1 MHREWHAEILIVGAS
16 FGGVSAALAAARAG
30 RRVVL
35 TEETGWIGGQA
46 TAQGV
51 PLDEHPWIE
60 RYGSSESYRQFRRNV
75 REYYRR
81 NYPLTEQSRADR
93 AFNPGAGW
101 VSALCFEPKAGRAV
115 LEELL
120 APYLSAGRILLVLH
134 HRPVAVQADGDLIR
148 AVTLQSTRGGDLL
161 TVAADY
167 VLDATELGELLELG
181 KIEHVIGAEA
191 HDETAE
197 PTALEQADPLRQ
209 QGFTHLIAV
218 DYRPG
223 EDHTIERPPDYDRFR
238 DGFASLVGMSDD
250 PALKQRRLFGAGMAD
265 PTRSAGSLG
274 TAEDRETRAGGV
286 GRGAAAPS
294 QPYQFCIWNFRRVLC
309 AANFL
314 PGTIDSD
321 VTMLMSGN
329 EYRGGVLCGVPAP
342 DAAAN
347 REAARRMSL
356 ALVHFLQTEVEPGY
370 GGGRGFPGIR
380 PRPDVFDTA
389 DGLAVQPYIRESRR
403 IRAEYTVTER
413 SFHREQPGR
422 EEAPERFADAVAVG
436 GYRIDVHE
444 PHPAGQSYTL
454 SLHGKH
460 WPQQL
465 PLGALLPVRIDNLLP
480 ACKNIGA
487 THVTNG
493 CFRLHP
499 NEWSTGEAAG
509 HLAAFCLDHGVRPR
523 AVRADPRLVAALQ
536 RRLERDGM
544 ELEWPQWQPAMS
556 YHSYRVDQPAW
567 YWGESARAPRLR

>member
-60 RYGSSESYRQFRRNV
+60 RYGSSESYRQFRRSV

-101 VSALCFEPKAGRAV
+101 VSALCFEPKVGRAV
-115 LEELL
+115 LEEML

-148 AVTLQSTRGGDLL
+148 AVTLACTRGDDLL
-161 TVAADY
+161 TVAAAY
-167 VLDATELGELLELG
+167 VLDATDLGELLELG

-223 EDHTIERPPDYDRFR
+223 EDHTIELPPDYDRFR

-250 PALKQRRLFGAGMAD
+250 PALKQRRLFAAGMAD

-274 TAEDRETRAGGV
+274 TAEDRETRAGGL
-286 GRGAAAPS
+286 GRRAAAPS

-314 PGTIDSD
+314 PGTVDSD

-329 EYRGGVLCGVPAP
+329 EYRGGVLCGVPAAE
-342 DAAAN
+342 AAAS

-422 EEAPERFADAVAVG
+422 QAAPERFADAVAVG

-536 RRLERDGM
+536 RCLERDGM

>member
-60 RYGSSESYRQFRRNV
+60 RYGSSESYRQFRRSV

-101 VSALCFEPKAGRAV
+101 VSALCFEPKVGRAV
-115 LEELL
+115 LEEML
-120 APYLSAGRILLVLH
+120 APYLSAGRILLMLH
-134 HRPVAVQADGDLIR
+134 HRPVAVQADDDLIR
-148 AVTLQSTRGGDLL
+148 AVTLACTRGGDLL
-161 TVAADY
+161 TVAAAY
-167 VLDATELGELLELG
+167 VLDATDLGELLELG

-286 GRGAAAPS
+286 GRRAAAPS

-314 PGTIDSD
+314 PGTVDSD

-329 EYRGGVLCGVPAP
+329 EYRGGVLCGVPAAE
-342 DAAAN
+342 AAAN

-567 YWGESARAPRLR
+567 YWGESAWAPRLR

>member
-1 MHREWHAEILIVGAS
+1 MHRAWDAEILIVGGS

-35 TEETGWIGGQA
+35 TEETAWIGGQA

-60 RYGSSESYRQFRRNV
+60 RYGSSESYRQFRRAV
-75 REYYRR
+75 RAYYGR
-81 NYPLTEQSRADR
+81 NYPLTAESRADR

-101 VSALCFEPKAGRAV
+101 VSALCFEPKVGRAV

-120 APYLSAGRILLVLH
+120 APWLSAGRIMLVLH
-134 HRPVAVQADGDLIR
+134 QRPVAVECDGDLVR
-148 AVTLQSTRGGDLL
+148 AVTLECTRSGGLL

-181 KIEHVIGAEA
+181 GVEHVIGAEA
-191 HDETAE
+191 HDETGE
-197 PTALEQADPLRQ
+197 PTALERADPLRQ
-209 QGFTHLIAV
+209 QGFTHLVAV

-223 EDHTIERPPDYDRFR
+223 EDHTIERPPEYDRFR
-238 DGFASLVGMSDD
+238 AGFASLVGVSDD
-250 PALKQRRLFGAGMAD
+250 PELKQRRLFAASMDD
-265 PTRSAGSLG
+265 P
-274 TAEDRETRAGGV
+274 AE
-286 GRGAAAPS
+286 
-294 QPYQFCIWNFRRVLC
+294 PYEFCIWNFRRVLC

-314 PGTIDSD
+314 PGTVDSD

-329 EYRGGVLCGVPAP
+329 EYRGGVLCGVPEQ
-342 DAAAN
+342 DAAVH
-347 REAARRMSL
+347 REAARLMSL
-356 ALVHFLQTEVEPGY
+356 SLVHFVQTEIEPGY
-370 GGGRGFPGIR
+370 RGGRGFPGIR
-380 PRPDVFDTA
+380 PRPDVFDTP
-389 DGLAVQPYIRESRR
+389 DGLAVQPYVRESRR

-422 EEAPERFADAVAVG
+422 EAAPERFPDAVAVG

-465 PLGALLPVRIDNLLP
+465 PLGALLPVRVDNLLP

-509 HLAAFCLDHGVRPR
+509 HLAAFCLDRCVRPR
-523 AVRADPRLVAALQ
+523 AVRADPGLLSGLQ
-536 RRLERDGM
+536 QRLERDGV
-544 ELEWPQWQPAMS
+544 ELEWPHWQPAMS
-556 YHSYRVDQPAW
+556 YHSYRVDQPHW
-567 YWGESARAPRLR
+567 HWGESAQRP

>member
-1 MHREWHAEILIVGAS
+1 MHREWNSEILIVGAS

-81 NYPLTEQSRADR
+81 NYPLTEQSRGDR

-101 VSALCFEPKAGRAV
+101 VSALCFEPKVGRAV
-115 LEELL
+115 LEEML

-148 AVTLQSTRGGDLL
+148 AVTLQSTGTGELL

-167 VLDATELGELLELG
+167 VLDATDLGELLELG

-191 HDETAE
+191 HDETGE

-209 QGFTHLIAV
+209 QGFTHLVAV

-223 EDHTIERPPDYDRFR
+223 EDHTIERPPDYARFR

-250 PALKQRRLFGAGMAD
+250 PALKQRRLFAA
-265 PTRSAGSLG
+265 A
-274 TAEDRETRAGGV
+274 AHHETRGGGV
-286 GRGAAAPS
+286 VRRAAEPS

-314 PGTIDSD
+314 PGTVDSD

-329 EYRGGVLCGVPAP
+329 EYRGGVLCGVPAAE
-342 DAAAN
+342 AAAN

-370 GGGRGFPGIR
+370 RGGRGFPGIR

-403 IRAEYTVTER
+403 ICAEYTVTER

-422 EEAPERFADAVAVG
+422 QAAPERFPDAVAVG

-465 PLGALLPVRIDNLLP
+465 PLGALLPIRVDNLLP

-523 AVRADPRLVAALQ
+523 AVRADPRLVAGLQ
-536 RRLERDGM
+536 RRLERDGV
-544 ELEWPQWQPAMS
+544 ELEWPHWQPSMS
-556 YHSYRVDQPAW
+556 YHSYRVDQPDW
-567 YWGESARAPRLR
+567 YWGESAQAPRLR

>member
-60 RYGSSESYRQFRRNV
+60 RYGSSESYRQFRRSV

-101 VSALCFEPKAGRAV
+101 VSALCFEPKVGRAV
-115 LEELL
+115 LEEML
-120 APYLSAGRILLVLH
+120 APYLSAGRILLMLH

-148 AVTLQSTRGGDLL
+148 AVTLACTRGGDLL

-167 VLDATELGELLELG
+167 VLDATDLGELLELG

-191 HDETAE
+191 HDETGE

-209 QGFTHLIAV
+209 QGFTHLVAV

-250 PALKQRRLFGAGMAD
+250 AALKQRRLFGAGMAD

-274 TAEDRETRAGGV
+274 TAEDRETRAGGL
-286 GRGAAAPS
+286 GRRAAAPS

-314 PGTIDSD
+314 PGTVDSD

-329 EYRGGVLCGVPAP
+329 EYRGGVLCGVPAAE
-342 DAAAN
+342 AAAS

-356 ALVHFLQTEVEPGY
+356 ALVHFLQAEVEPGY

-422 EEAPERFADAVAVG
+422 QAAPERFADAVAVG

-465 PLGALLPVRIDNLLP
+465 PLGALLPIRVDNLLP

-523 AVRADPRLVAALQ
+523 AVRADPRTRGQPCSGAWSGTAWNWSGRTGS
-536 RRLERDGM
+536 RR
-544 ELEWPQWQPAMS
+544 
-556 YHSYRVDQPAW
+556 
-567 YWGESARAPRLR
+567 

>member
-1 MHREWHAEILIVGAS
+1 MPHREWYAEILIVGAS

-81 NYPLTEQSRADR
+81 NYPLTVQSRADR

-101 VSALCFEPKAGRAV
+101 VSALCFEPKVGRAG

-120 APYLSAGRILLVLH
+120 APYHAAGSVLLLLY
-134 HRPVAVQADGDLIR
+134 HRPVAVEADGDLIR
-148 AVTLQSTRGGDLL
+148 AVTLQSTRSGDLL
-161 TVAADY
+161 TVAGDY
-167 VLDATELGELLELG
+167 VLDATDLGELLELG
-181 KIEHVIGAEA
+181 SVEHVIGAEA
-191 HDETAE
+191 RAETGEPSAAE
-197 PTALEQADPLRQ
+197 HADPLRQ
-209 QGFTHLIAV
+209 QGFTHLVAV

-223 EDHTIERPPDYDRFR
+223 EDHIIEPPAEYARYR
-238 DGFASLVGMSDD
+238 DCFASLVGISDA
-250 PALKQRRLFGAGMAD
+250 PGLKHRRLFAATMSD
-265 PTRSAGSLG
+265 PAQS
-274 TAEDRETRAGGV
+274 
-286 GRGAAAPS
+286 
-294 QPYQFCIWNFRRVLC
+294 YQFCIWNFRRVLC

-314 PGTIDSD
+314 PGTIDGD

-329 EYRGGVLCGVPAP
+329 EYRGGVLCGVPP
-342 DAAAN
+342 REAAAN

-356 ALVHFLQTEVEPGY
+356 SLVHFLQTEIEPGY
-370 GGGRGFPGIR
+370 RGGRGFPGIR

-413 SFHREQPGR
+413 SFHRDAPGR
-422 EEAPERFADAVAVG
+422 DKEPERFADAVAVG

-465 PLGALLPVRIDNLLP
+465 PLGALLPIRVDNLLP
-480 ACKNIGA
+480 AGKNIGA

-523 AVRADPRLVAALQ
+523 AVRADAALVSALQ
-536 RRLERDGM
+536 RRLELDGV
-544 ELEWPQWQPAMS
+544 ELEWPHWQPAMS
-556 YHSYRVDQPAW
+556 YHSYRVDQPDW
-567 YWGESARAPRLR
+567 YWGESARRR

>member
-1 MHREWHAEILIVGAS
+1 MHREWAAEILIVGAS

-35 TEETGWIGGQA
+35 AEESGWIGGQA

-60 RYGSSESYRQFRRNV
+60 RYGSSESYRQFRRSV
-75 REYYRR
+75 CDYYRR
-81 NYPLTEQSRADR
+81 NYPLTARSRAER
-93 AFNPGAGW
+93 ALNPGAGW
-101 VSALCFEPKAGRAV
+101 VSALCFEPKVGRAV
-115 LEELL
+115 LEEML
-120 APYLSAGRILLVLH
+120 APYLAAGGILLALH
-134 HRPVAVQADGDLIR
+134 HRPVAVEADGDLIR
-148 AVTLQSTRGGDLL
+148 AVTLQSTGTGDLL

-167 VLDATELGELLELG
+167 VLDATDLGELLELG
-181 KIEHVIGAEA
+181 SVEHVIGAEA
-191 HDETAE
+191 RAETGE
-197 PTALEQADPLRQ
+197 PNALEHADPLRQ
-209 QGFTHLIAV
+209 QGFTHLVAV

-223 EDHTIERPPDYDRFR
+223 EDHIVEPPPDYARYR
-238 DGFASLVGMSDD
+238 DGFASLVGVSDD
-250 PALKQRRLFGAGMAD
+250 PALKQRRLF
-265 PTRSAGSLG
+265 
-274 TAEDRETRAGGV
+274 
-286 GRGAAAPS
+286 AAAMDDPS
-294 QPYQFCIWNFRRVLC
+294 QSYQFCIWNFRRVLC

-314 PGTIDSD
+314 PGTIDAD

-329 EYRGGVLCGVPAP
+329 EYRGGVLCGVPP
-342 DAAAN
+342 REAAAN
-347 REAARRMSL
+347 REAARQLSL
-356 ALVHFLQTEVEPGY
+356 SLVHFLQTEIEPGY
-370 GGGRGFPGIR
+370 RGRRGFPGIR
-380 PRPDVFDTA
+380 PRPDVFDSA

-413 SFHREQPGR
+413 SFHREQPER

-465 PLGALLPVRIDNLLP
+465 PLGALLPVRVDNLLP

-509 HLAAFCLDHGVRPR
+509 HLAAFCLDRSVRPR
-523 AVRADPRLVAALQ
+523 AVRAEPGLLTALQ
-536 RRLERDGM
+536 RRLERDGV
-544 ELEWPQWQPAMS
+544 ELEWPRWQPAMS
-556 YHSYRVDQPAW
+556 YHSYRVDQPDW
-567 YWGESARAPRLR
+567 HWGESARQD

>member
-60 RYGSSESYRQFRRNV
+60 RYGSSESYRQFRRSV

-101 VSALCFEPKAGRAV
+101 VSALCFEPKVGRAV
-115 LEELL
+115 LDEML
-120 APYLSAGRILLVLH
+120 APYLSAGRILLMLH
-134 HRPVAVQADGDLIR
+134 HRPVVVQADGDLIR
-148 AVTLQSTRGGDLL
+148 AVTLACTSGGDLL

-167 VLDATELGELLELG
+167 VLDATDLGELLELG

-191 HDETAE
+191 HDETGE

-209 QGFTHLIAV
+209 QGFTHLVAV

-223 EDHTIERPPDYDRFR
+223 EDHTIERPLDYDRFR
-238 DGFASLVGMSDD
+238 AGFASLVGMSDD
-250 PALKQRRLFGAGMAD
+250 AALKQRRLFGAGMAD

-274 TAEDRETRAGGV
+274 TAEDRETRAGGL
-286 GRGAAAPS
+286 GRRAAAPS
-294 QPYQFCIWNFRRVLC
+294 RPYQFCIWNFRRVLC
-309 AANFL
+309 VANFL
-314 PGTIDSD
+314 PGTVDSD

-329 EYRGGVLCGVPAP
+329 EYRGGVLCGVPAAE
-342 DAAAN
+342 AAAN
-347 REAARRMSL
+347 REAARRTSL
-356 ALVHFLQTEVEPGY
+356 ALVHFLQAEVEPGY

-422 EEAPERFADAVAVG
+422 QAAPERFPDAVAVG

-465 PLGALLPVRIDNLLP
+465 PLGALLPVRVDNLLP

-509 HLAAFCLDHGVRPR
+509 HLAAFCLDRGVVPR
-523 AVRADPRLVAALQ
+523 AVRADPGLLSVLQ
-536 RRLERDGM
+536 RRLERDGV
-544 ELEWPQWQPAMS
+544 ELEWPHWHPAMS
-556 YHSYRVDQPAW
+556 YHSYRVDQSGW
-567 YWGESARAPRLR
+567 HWGESARAPRLR

>member
-60 RYGSSESYRQFRRNV
+60 RYGSSESYRQFRRSV

-101 VSALCFEPKAGRAV
+101 VSALCFEPKVGRAV
-115 LEELL
+115 LEEML
-120 APYLSAGRILLVLH
+120 APYLSAGRILLMLH

-148 AVTLQSTRGGDLL
+148 AVTLACTRGGDLL

-167 VLDATELGELLELG
+167 VLDATDLGELLELG

-191 HDETAE
+191 HDETGE

-209 QGFTHLIAV
+209 QGFTHLVAV

-250 PALKQRRLFGAGMAD
+250 AALKQRRLFGAGMAD

-274 TAEDRETRAGGV
+274 TAEDRETRAGGL
-286 GRGAAAPS
+286 GRRAAAPS

-314 PGTIDSD
+314 PGTVDSD

-329 EYRGGVLCGVPAP
+329 EYRGGVLCGVPAAE
-342 DAAAN
+342 AAAS

-356 ALVHFLQTEVEPGY
+356 ALVHFLQAEVEPGY

-422 EEAPERFADAVAVG
+422 QAAPERFADAVAVG

-465 PLGALLPVRIDNLLP
+465 PLGALLPIRVDNLLP

-523 AVRADPRLVAALQ
+523 AVRADAELVASLQ
-536 RRLERDGM
+536 RRLERDGV
-544 ELEWPQWQPAMS
+544 ELEWPHWQPAMS
-556 YHSYRVDQPAW
+556 YHSYRVDQLDW
-567 YWGESARAPRLR
+567 YWGESAQAPRLR

>member
-1 MHREWHAEILIVGAS
+1 MHREWAAEILIVGAS
-16 FGGVSAALAAARAG
+16 LGGVSAALAAARAG

-35 TEETGWIGGQA
+35 TEESGWIGGQA

-60 RYGSSESYRQFRRNV
+60 RYGSSESYRQFRRSV
-75 REYYRR
+75 RDYYRR
-81 NYPLTEQSRADR
+81 NYPLTAQSRADQ

-101 VSALCFEPKAGRAV
+101 VSALCFEPRVGRAV
-115 LEELL
+115 LEEMV
-120 APYLSAGRILLVLH
+120 APYLAAGRILLALH
-134 HRPVAVQADGDLIR
+134 HRPAAVESDGDLIR
-148 AVTLQSTRGGDLL
+148 AVTLQSTGSGDLL

-167 VLDATELGELLELG
+167 VLDATDLGELLELG
-181 KIEHVIGAEA
+181 NVEHVIGAEA
-191 HDETAE
+191 REETGE
-197 PTALEQADPLRQ
+197 PNALERADPLRQ
-209 QGFTHLIAV
+209 QGFTHLVAV

-223 EDHTIERPPDYDRFR
+223 EDHTVERPPDYARYR
-238 DGFASLVGMSDD
+238 AGFASLVGAFDD
-250 PALKQRRLFGAGMAD
+250 PALKQRRLF
-265 PTRSAGSLG
+265 
-274 TAEDRETRAGGV
+274 
-286 GRGAAAPS
+286 AAAMDDPS

-314 PGTIDSD
+314 PGTIDAD

-329 EYRGGVLCGVPAP
+329 EYRAGVLCGVPP
-342 DAAAN
+342 REAAAN
-347 REAARRMSL
+347 REAARQLSIS
-356 ALVHFLQTEVEPGY
+356 LVHFLQTEIEPGY
-370 GGGRGFPGIR
+370 RGRRGFPGIR

-413 SFHREQPGR
+413 SFHREHPGR
-422 EEAPERFADAVAVG
+422 AEAPERFADAVAVG

-465 PLGALLPVRIDNLLP
+465 PLGALLPVRVDNLLP

-499 NEWSTGEAAG
+499 NEWTTGEAAG
-509 HLAAFCLDHGVRPR
+509 HLAAFCLDRRVRPR
-523 AVRADPRLVAALQ
+523 AVRAVRGLLTALQ
-536 RRLERDGM
+536 RRLERDGV

-556 YHSYRVDQPAW
+556 YHSYRVDRPDW
-567 YWGESARAPRLR
+567 HWGESARPL

>member
-1 MHREWHAEILIVGAS
+1 MHREWNSEILIVGAS

-101 VSALCFEPKAGRAV
+101 VSALCFEPKVGRAV
-115 LEELL
+115 LDEML

-148 AVTLQSTRGGDLL
+148 AVTLQSTGTGELL

-167 VLDATELGELLELG
+167 VLDATDLGELLELG

-191 HDETAE
+191 HDETGE

-209 QGFTHLIAV
+209 QGFTHLVAV

-223 EDHTIERPPDYDRFR
+223 EDHTIERPPDYARFR

-250 PALKQRRLFGAGMAD
+250 PALKQRRLFAAGMAD
-265 PTRSAGSLG
+265 PTQSARSLG
-274 TAEDRETRAGGV
+274 HADDHEARGGGV
-286 GRGAAAPS
+286 VRRAAAPS

-314 PGTIDSD
+314 PGAVDSD

-403 IRAEYTVTER
+403 ICAEYTVTER

-422 EEAPERFADAVAVG
+422 QAAPERFRRRRGGGRLPHRRARTAPGGAELHAEPARQALAAATAAWGAVAGPGRQPAAGVQEH
-436 GYRIDVHE
+436 RR
-444 PHPAGQSYTL
+444 HPRHQ
-454 SLHGKH
+454 
-460 WPQQL
+460 
-465 PLGALLPVRIDNLLP
+465 RLLP
-480 ACKNIGA
+480 AA
-487 THVTNG
+487 
-493 CFRLHP
+493 
-499 NEWSTGEAAG
+499 
-509 HLAAFCLDHGVRPR
+509 
-523 AVRADPRLVAALQ
+523 
-536 RRLERDGM
+536 
-544 ELEWPQWQPAMS
+544 PQ
-556 YHSYRVDQPAW
+556 
-567 YWGESARAPRLR
+567 

>member
-1 MHREWHAEILIVGAS
+1 MHREWAAEILVVGAS

-35 TEETGWIGGQA
+35 TEESGWIGGQA

-75 REYYRR
+75 RGYYRR

-101 VSALCFEPKAGRAV
+101 VSALCFEPRVGRAV
-115 LEELL
+115 LEEML
-120 APYLSAGRILLVLH
+120 APYLSAGRILLALH
-134 HRPVAVQADGDLIR
+134 RRPVAVESDGDLIR
-148 AVTLQSTRGGDLL
+148 AVTLRSTESGDLL

-167 VLDATELGELLELG
+167 VLDATDLGEILELG
-181 KIEHVIGAEA
+181 NVEHVIGAEA
-191 HDETAE
+191 RADTGE
-197 PTALEQADPLRQ
+197 PNALEGADPLRQ
-209 QGFTHLIAV
+209 QGFTHLVAV

-223 EDHTIERPPDYDRFR
+223 EDHVIERPPNYALYRN
-238 DGFASLVGMSDD
+238 GFASMVGISDD
-250 PALKQRRLFGAGMAD
+250 PALKQSRLFAADMDD
-265 PTRSAGSLG
+265 PTR
-274 TAEDRETRAGGV
+274 
-286 GRGAAAPS
+286 
-294 QPYQFCIWNFRRVLC
+294 PYRFCIWNFRRVLC

-314 PGTIDSD
+314 PGTVDSD

-329 EYRGGVLCGVPAP
+329 EYRDGVLCGVPQP
-342 DAAAN
+342 EAAAH
-347 REAARRMSL
+347 REAARQLSL
-356 ALVHFLQTEVEPGY
+356 SLVHFLQTEIEPGY
-370 GGGRGFPGIR
+370 RGRRGFPGIR

-403 IRAEYTVTER
+403 IRAVHTVTER
-413 SFHREQPGR
+413 SFHRDEPGR
-422 EEAPERFADAVAVG
+422 AEEPERFADAVAVG
-436 GYRIDVHE
+436 AYRIDVHE

-465 PLGALLPVRIDNLLP
+465 PLGALVPIRVDNLLP

-493 CFRLHP
+493 CFRL
-499 NEWSTGEAAG
+499 
-509 HLAAFCLDHGVRPR
+509 LAS
-523 AVRADPRLVAALQ
+523 Q
-536 RRLERDGM
+536 
-544 ELEWPQWQPAMS
+544 
-556 YHSYRVDQPAW
+556 
-567 YWGESARAPRLR
+567 

>member
-1 MHREWHAEILIVGAS
+1 MHREWNSEILIVGAS

-101 VSALCFEPKAGRAV
+101 VSALCFEPKVGRAV
-115 LEELL
+115 LEEML
-120 APYLSAGRILLVLH
+120 APYLSAGRILLMLH

-148 AVTLQSTRGGDLL
+148 AVTLQSTGTGELL

-167 VLDATELGELLELG
+167 VLDATDLGELLELG

-191 HDETAE
+191 HDETGE

-209 QGFTHLIAV
+209 QGFTHLVAV

-223 EDHTIERPPDYDRFR
+223 EDHTIERPPDYARFR
-238 DGFASLVGMSDD
+238 GGFASLVGMSDD
-250 PALKQRRLFGAGMAD
+250 PALKQRRLFAAGMAD
-265 PTRSAGSLG
+265 PTQSARSLG
-274 TAEDRETRAGGV
+274 DADDHETRGGGV
-286 GRGAAAPS
+286 VRRAAAPS

-314 PGTIDSD
+314 PGAVDSD

-465 PLGALLPVRIDNLLP
+465 PLGALLPIRVDNLLP

-523 AVRADPRLVAALQ
+523 AVRADPRLVAGLQ
-536 RRLERDGM
+536 RRLERDGV
-544 ELEWPQWQPAMS
+544 ELEWPHWQPSMS
-556 YHSYRVDQPAW
+556 YHSYRVDQPDW
-567 YWGESARAPRLR
+567 YWGESAQAPRLR

>member
-1 MHREWHAEILIVGAS
+1 MHREWDAEILIVGGS

-60 RYGSSESYRQFRRNV
+60 RYGSSESYRQFRRSV
-75 REYYRR
+75 RAYYRR
-81 NYPLTEQSRADR
+81 NYPLTAESQADR

-101 VSALCFEPKAGRAV
+101 VSALCFEPEVGRAV
-115 LEELL
+115 LEALL
-120 APYLSAGRILLVLH
+120 APWVSSGRILLVLH
-134 HRPVAVQADGDLIR
+134 HRPVGVECDGDLVR
-148 AVTLQSTRGGDLL
+148 AVTLESSRGGGLL

-181 KIEHVIGAEA
+181 GVEHVIGAEA
-191 HDETAE
+191 RDETGE
-197 PTALEQADPLRQ
+197 PTALEHADPLRQ
-209 QGFTHLIAV
+209 QGFTHLVAV

-238 DGFASLVGMSDD
+238 AGFASLVGVSDD
-250 PALKQRRLFGAGMAD
+250 PELKQRRLF
-265 PTRSAGSLG
+265 
-274 TAEDRETRAGGV
+274 
-286 GRGAAAPS
+286 AAPRDDPS

-314 PGTIDSD
+314 PGTVDSD

-329 EYRGGVLCGVPAP
+329 EYRGGVLCGVPAQ
-342 DAAAN
+342 DAAAH

-356 ALVHFLQTEVEPGY
+356 ALVHFLQTEIEPGY
-370 GGGRGFPGIR
+370 RGGRGFPGIR
-380 PRPDVFDTA
+380 PRPDVFDTP

-422 EEAPERFADAVAVG
+422 EAAPERFPDAVAVG

-465 PLGALLPVRIDNLLP
+465 PLGALLPVRVDNLLP
-480 ACKNIGA
+480 ACKNTGA

-509 HLAAFCLDHGVRPR
+509 HLAAFCLDHAVPPR
-523 AVRADPRLVAALQ
+523 AVRAAPELVAGLQ
-536 RRLERDGM
+536 RRLERDGV
-544 ELEWPQWQPAMS
+544 ELEWPHWHRP
-556 YHSYRVDQPAW
+556 
-567 YWGESARAPRLR
+567 

>member
-1 MHREWHAEILIVGAS
+1 M
-16 FGGVSAALAAARAG
+16 
-30 RRVVL
+30 
-35 TEETGWIGGQA
+35 
-46 TAQGV
+46 

-60 RYGSSESYRQFRRNV
+60 RYGSSESYRQFRRSV
-75 REYYRR
+75 RAYYRR
-81 NYPLTEQSRADR
+81 NYPLTAESRADR

-101 VSALCFEPKAGRAV
+101 VSALCFEPKVGRAV

-120 APYLSAGRILLVLH
+120 APWVSAGRILLVLH
-134 HRPVAVQADGDLIR
+134 HRPVAVESDGDLVR
-148 AVTLQSTRGGDLL
+148 AVTLESTRGDGLL
-161 TVAADY
+161 TVAANY

-181 KIEHVIGAEA
+181 GVERVIGAESRA
-191 HDETAE
+191 ETGE
-197 PTALEQADPLRQ
+197 PTALERADPLRQ
-209 QGFTHLIAV
+209 QGFTHLVAV
-218 DYRPG
+218 DHRPG
-223 EDHTIERPPDYDRFR
+223 EDHTIECPLDYDRFR
-238 DGFASLVGMSDD
+238 AGFASLVGVSDA
-250 PALKQRRLFGAGMAD
+250 PELKQRRLFAAKMDD
-265 PTRSAGSLG
+265 P
-274 TAEDRETRAGGV
+274 AE
-286 GRGAAAPS
+286 
-294 QPYQFCIWNFRRVLC
+294 PYRFCIWNFRRVLC

-314 PGTIDSD
+314 PGTVDSD

-329 EYRGGVLCGVPAP
+329 EYRGGVLCGVPAQ
-342 DAAAN
+342 DAAVH

-356 ALVHFLQTEVEPGY
+356 ALVHFLQTEIEPGFD
-370 GGGRGFPGIR
+370 GRPGFPGIR

-422 EEAPERFADAVAVG
+422 EAAPERFADAVAVG

-465 PLGALLPVRIDNLLP
+465 PLGALLPVRVDNLLP

-509 HLAAFCLDHGVRPR
+509 HLAAFCLDRGVRPR
-523 AVRADPRLVAALQ
+523 AVRADAGLVAGLQ
-536 RRLERDGM
+536 RRLERDGV
-544 ELEWPQWQPAMS
+544 ELGWPAWHPAMS
-556 YHSYRVDQPAW
+556 YHSYRIDQPHW
-567 YWGESARAPRLR
+567 HWGESARGQSRAIGDD

>member
-1 MHREWHAEILIVGAS
+1 MHREWEAEILIVGAS
-16 FGGVSAALAAARAG
+16 LGGVSAALAAARAG

-60 RYGSSESYRQFRRNV
+60 RFGSSESYRQFRRSV
-75 REYYRR
+75 RAYYRR
-81 NYPLTEQSRADR
+81 NYPLTAAARAER

-101 VSALCFEPKAGRAV
+101 VSALCFEPKVGRAV
-115 LEELL
+115 LEEML
-120 APYLSAGRILLVLH
+120 APYVSAGRILTVLH
-134 HRPVAVQADGDLIR
+134 HRPVAVECDGDLVR
-148 AVTLQSTRGGDLL
+148 SVTLESIRGGGLL
-161 TVAADY
+161 TVAGDY

-181 KIEHVIGAEA
+181 GVEHVIGAESRA
-191 HDETAE
+191 GTGE
-197 PTALEQADPLRQ
+197 PTALESADPLRQ
-209 QGFTHLIAV
+209 QGFTHLVAV

-223 EDHTIERPPDYDRFR
+223 EDHTIGRPAEYDRFR
-238 DGFASLVGMSDD
+238 AGFASLVGVSDD
-250 PALKQRRLFGAGMAD
+250 AELKQRRLFAPAMDD
-265 PTRSAGSLG
+265 PSR
-274 TAEDRETRAGGV
+274 
-286 GRGAAAPS
+286 
-294 QPYQFCIWNFRRVLC
+294 PYEFCIWNFRRVLC

-314 PGTIDSD
+314 PGTVDAD

-329 EYRGGVLCGVPAP
+329 EYRGGVLCGVPAA
-342 DAAAN
+342 DAAAH
-347 REAARRMSL
+347 REAACRMSL
-356 ALVHFLQTEVEPGY
+356 SLVHFLQTEVEPGY
-370 GGGRGFPGIR
+370 RGGRGFPGIR
-380 PRPDVFDTA
+380 PRPDVFDTP

-403 IRAEYTVTER
+403 IRAEHTVTER

-422 EEAPERFADAVAVG
+422 EAAPERFADAVAVG

-444 PHPAGQSYTL
+444 PHPSGQSYTL

-465 PLGALLPVRIDNLLP
+465 PLGALLPVRVDNLLP

-509 HLAAFCLDHGVRPR
+509 HLAAFCLDRGVRPR
-523 AVRADPRLVAALQ
+523 AVRADAGLVAGLQ
-536 RRLERDGM
+536 RRLERDGV
-544 ELEWPQWQPAMS
+544 ELEWPHRQPAMS

-567 YWGESARAPRLR
+567 HWGESARRP

>member
-1 MHREWHAEILIVGAS
+1 M
-16 FGGVSAALAAARAG
+16 
-30 RRVVL
+30 
-35 TEETGWIGGQA
+35 
-46 TAQGV
+46 
-51 PLDEHPWIE
+51 
-60 RYGSSESYRQFRRNV
+60 

-81 NYPLTEQSRADR
+81 NYPLTAQSRAER

-101 VSALCFEPKAGRAV
+101 VSALCFEPKVGRAV
-115 LEELL
+115 LDELL

-134 HRPVAVQADGDLIR
+134 HRPVAVEADGDLIR

-167 VLDATELGELLELG
+167 ALDATDLGELLELG
-181 KIEHVIGAEA
+181 SVEHVIGAEA
-191 HDETAE
+191 REETGE
-197 PTALEQADPLRQ
+197 PNALEHADPLRQ
-209 QGFTHLIAV
+209 QGFTHLVAV
-218 DYRPG
+218 DYRPD
-223 EDHTIERPPDYDRFR
+223 EDHTIERPPDYARYR
-238 DGFASLVGMSDD
+238 DGFASLVGVSDD
-250 PALKQRRLFGAGMAD
+250 PALKQRRLF
-265 PTRSAGSLG
+265 
-274 TAEDRETRAGGV
+274 
-286 GRGAAAPS
+286 AATMDDPS

-314 PGTIDSD
+314 PGTIDAD
-321 VTMLMSGN
+321 VTMLMNGN
-329 EYRGGVLCGVPAP
+329 EYRGGVLCGVTAAE
-342 DAAAN
+342 AAAN
-347 REAARRMSL
+347 REAARRLTLS
-356 ALVHFLQTEVEPGY
+356 LVHFLQTEIEPGY

-380 PRPDVFDTA
+380 PRPDRFDTA

-413 SFHREQPGR
+413 SFHRDAPGR
-422 EEAPERFADAVAVG
+422 DKEPERFPDAVAVG

-465 PLGALLPVRIDNLLP
+465 PLGALLPIRVDNLLP

-523 AVRADPRLVAALQ
+523 AVRADAGLVSALQ
-536 RRLERDGM
+536 QRLERDGV
-544 ELEWPQWQPAMS
+544 ELEWPHWQPAMS
-556 YHSYRVDQPAW
+556 YHSHRVDQADW
-567 YWGESARAPRLR
+567 HWGESARRP

>member
-60 RYGSSESYRQFRRNV
+60 RYGSSESYRQFRRSV

-101 VSALCFEPKAGRAV
+101 VSALCFEPKVGRAV
-115 LEELL
+115 LEEML

-148 AVTLQSTRGGDLL
+148 AVTLACTRGGDLL
-161 TVAADY
+161 TVAAAY
-167 VLDATELGELLELG
+167 VLDATDLGELLELG

>member
-1 MHREWHAEILIVGAS
+1 MHRDCEAEILIVGAS

-35 TEETGWIGGQA
+35 TEESGWIGGQA

-60 RYGSSESYRQFRRNV
+60 RYGSSESYRQFRRSV

-81 NYPLTEQSRADR
+81 NYPLTAESRAER

-120 APYLSAGRILLVLH
+120 APWVSAGRILLVLH
-134 HRPVAVQADGDLIR
+134 HRPVAVVCDGDLVQ
-148 AVTLQSTRGGDLL
+148 AVTLESARGDGLL

-167 VLDATELGELLELG
+167 VLDATELGDLLELG
-181 KIEHVIGAEA
+181 GVEHVIGAESRA
-191 HDETAE
+191 ATGE
-197 PTALEQADPLRQ
+197 PTALERADPLRQ
-209 QGFTHLIAV
+209 QGFTHLVAV

-223 EDHTIERPPDYDRFR
+223 EDHTIERPPEYDRFR
-238 DGFASLVGMSDD
+238 PGFASLVGVSDD
-250 PALKQRRLFGAGMAD
+250 PELKQRRLFATPRD
-265 PTRSAGSLG
+265 
-274 TAEDRETRAGGV
+274 D
-286 GRGAAAPS
+286 PS

-314 PGTIDSD
+314 PGTVDSD

-342 DAAAN
+342 EAAAH

-356 ALVHFLQTEVEPGY
+356 SLVHFLQTEIEPGF
-370 GGGRGFPGIR
+370 GGRPGFPGIR

-422 EEAPERFADAVAVG
+422 EAVPERFADAVAVG

-465 PLGALLPVRIDNLLP
+465 PLGALLPVRVNNLLP

-509 HLAAFCLDHGVRPR
+509 HLAAFCLDRGVPLR
-523 AVRADPRLVAALQ
+523 AVRAAPGLVSALQ
-536 RRLERDGM
+536 NRLERDGV
-544 ELEWPQWQPAMS
+544 ELEWPHWQPAMS
-556 YHSYRVDQPAW
+556 YHSYRVDQSHW
-567 YWGESARAPRLR
+567 HWGESARL

>member
-60 RYGSSESYRQFRRNV
+60 RYGSSESYRQFRRSV

-101 VSALCFEPKAGRAV
+101 VSALCFEPKVGRAV
-115 LEELL
+115 LEEML
-120 APYLSAGRILLVLH
+120 APYLSAGRILLMLH

-148 AVTLQSTRGGDLL
+148 AVTLACTRGGDLL

-167 VLDATELGELLELG
+167 VLDATDLGELLELG

-191 HDETAE
+191 HDETGE

-209 QGFTHLIAV
+209 QGFTHLVAV

-250 PALKQRRLFGAGMAD
+250 AALKQRRLFGAGMAD

-274 TAEDRETRAGGV
+274 TAEDRETRAGGL
-286 GRGAAAPS
+286 GRRAAAPS

-314 PGTIDSD
+314 PGTVDSD

-329 EYRGGVLCGVPAP
+329 EYRGGVLCGVPAAE
-342 DAAAN
+342 AAAS

-356 ALVHFLQTEVEPGY
+356 ALVHFLQAEVEPGY

-422 EEAPERFADAVAVG
+422 QAAPERFADAVAVG

-465 PLGALLPVRIDNLLP
+465 PLGALLPIRVDNLLP

-544 ELEWPQWQPAMS
+544 ELEWPHWQPAMS
-556 YHSYRVDQPAW
+556 YHSYRVDQLDW
-567 YWGESARAPRLR
+567 YWGESAQAPRLR

>member
-1 MHREWHAEILIVGAS
+1 M
-16 FGGVSAALAAARAG
+16 
-30 RRVVL
+30 
-35 TEETGWIGGQA
+35 
-46 TAQGV
+46 
-51 PLDEHPWIE
+51 
-60 RYGSSESYRQFRRNV
+60 
-75 REYYRR
+75 
-81 NYPLTEQSRADR
+81 
-93 AFNPGAGW
+93 
-101 VSALCFEPKAGRAV
+101 
-115 LEELL
+115 
-120 APYLSAGRILLVLH
+120 
-134 HRPVAVQADGDLIR
+134 
-148 AVTLQSTRGGDLL
+148 
-161 TVAADY
+161 
-167 VLDATELGELLELG
+167 
-181 KIEHVIGAEA
+181 IGAEA

-250 PALKQRRLFGAGMAD
+250 PALKQRRLFVAGMAD

-274 TAEDRETRAGGV
+274 TAEDRETRAGGL
-286 GRGAAAPS
+286 GRRAAEPS
-294 QPYQFCIWNFRRVLC
+294 HPYQFCIWNFRRVLC

-314 PGTIDSD
+314 PGTVDSD
-321 VTMLMSGN
+321 VTTLMSGN
-329 EYRGGVLCGVPAP
+329 EYRGGVLCGVPA
-342 DAAAN
+342 AEAEAH

-356 ALVHFLQTEVEPGY
+356 SLVHFLQTEIEPGY
-370 GGGRGFPGIR
+370 RGGRGFPGIR
-380 PRPDVFDTA
+380 PRPDVFDTV

-422 EEAPERFADAVAVG
+422 QAAPERFADAVAVG

-465 PLGALLPVRIDNLLP
+465 PLGALLPIRVDNLLP

-509 HLAAFCLDHGVRPR
+509 HLAAFSLDHGVRPR
-523 AVRADPRLVAALQ
+523 AVRAAPELVASLQ
-536 RRLERDGM
+536 RRLERDGV
-544 ELEWPQWQPAMS
+544 ELEWPHWQPAMS
-556 YHSYRVDQPAW
+556 YHSYRVDQPDW
-567 YWGESARAPRLR
+567 YWGESAQAPRLR

>member
-1 MHREWHAEILIVGAS
+1 MHREWAAEILVVGAS

-35 TEETGWIGGQA
+35 TEESGWIGGQA

-75 REYYRR
+75 RDYYRR

-101 VSALCFEPKAGRAV
+101 VSALCFEPRVGRAV
-115 LEELL
+115 LEEMLT
-120 APYLSAGRILLVLH
+120 PYLSAGRILLALH
-134 HRPVAVQADGDLIR
+134 HRPVAVESDGDLIR
-148 AVTLQSTRGGDLL
+148 AVTLRSTGWAESDAARRRFRGGDGDLL

-167 VLDATELGELLELG
+167 VLDATDLGELLELG
-181 KIEHVIGAEA
+181 DVEHVIGAEA
-191 HDETAE
+191 RADTGE
-197 PTALEQADPLRQ
+197 PNALEGADPLRQ
-209 QGFTHLIAV
+209 QGFTHLVAV

-223 EDHTIERPPDYDRFR
+223 EDHVVERPPDYARYR
-238 DGFASLVGMSDD
+238 DGFASLVGVSDD
-250 PALKQRRLFGAGMAD
+250 PALKQRRLFAAD
-265 PTRSAGSLG
+265 MDDPAR
-274 TAEDRETRAGGV
+274 
-286 GRGAAAPS
+286 
-294 QPYQFCIWNFRRVLC
+294 PYRFCIRNFRRVLC

-314 PGTIDSD
+314 PGTVDSD

-329 EYRGGVLCGVPAP
+329 EYRDGVLCGVPQP
-342 DAAAN
+342 EAATH
-347 REAARRMSL
+347 REAARQLSL
-356 ALVHFLQTEVEPGY
+356 SLVHFLQTEIEPGY
-370 GGGRGFPGIR
+370 RGRRGFPGIR

-389 DGLAVQPYIRESRR
+389 DGLAVQPYVRESRR
-403 IRAEYTVTER
+403 IRAVYTVTER
-413 SFHREQPGR
+413 SFHRDEPGR
-422 EEAPERFADAVAVG
+422 DQAPERFPDSVAVG

-465 PLGALLPVRIDNLLP
+465 PLGALLPIRVDNLLP

-509 HLAAFCLDHGVRPR
+509 HLAAFCLERRVRPR
-523 AVRADPRLVAALQ
+523 AVRADAGLVTALQ
-536 RRLERDGM
+536 RRLERDGV
-544 ELEWPQWQPAMS
+544 ELEWPHWQPAMS
-556 YHSYRVDQPAW
+556 YHSYRVDQPDW
-567 YWGESARAPRLR
+567 YWGESARRT

>member
-1 MHREWHAEILIVGAS
+1 MHREWNSEILIVGAS

-60 RYGSSESYRQFRRNV
+60 RYGSSESYRQFRRSV

-101 VSALCFEPKAGRAV
+101 VSALCFEPKVGRAV
-115 LEELL
+115 LEEML
-120 APYLSAGRILLVLH
+120 APYLSAGRILLMLH
-134 HRPVAVQADGDLIR
+134 HRPVAMQADGDLIR
-148 AVTLQSTRGGDLL
+148 AVTLACTHGGDLL

-167 VLDATELGELLELG
+167 VLDATDLGELLELG

-197 PTALEQADPLRQ
+197 PTALKQADPLRQ
-209 QGFTHLIAV
+209 QGFTHLVAV

-238 DGFASLVGMSDD
+238 GGFASLVGMSDD
-250 PALKQRRLFGAGMAD
+250 AALKQRRLFVAGMAD

-274 TAEDRETRAGGV
+274 TAEHRESRAGGL
-286 GRGAAAPS
+286 GRRAAAPS

-314 PGTIDSD
+314 PGTVDSD

-329 EYRGGVLCGVPAP
+329 EYRGGVLCGVPAAE
-342 DAAAN
+342 AAAN

-403 IRAEYTVTER
+403 IRAEYTVTEG

-422 EEAPERFADAVAVG
+422 QAAPERFPDAVAVG

-465 PLGALLPVRIDNLLP
+465 PLGALLPIRVDNLLP

-523 AVRADPRLVAALQ
+523 AVRAAPELVAALQ
-536 RRLERDGM
+536 RRLERDGV
-544 ELEWPQWQPAMS
+544 ELEWPHWQPAMS
-556 YHSYRVDQPAW
+556 YHSYRVDQPDW
-567 YWGESARAPRLR
+567 YWGESAQAPRLR

>member
-1 MHREWHAEILIVGAS
+1 MHRDWEAEILIVGAS

-35 TEETGWIGGQA
+35 TEATGWVGGQA

-60 RYGSSESYRQFRRNV
+60 RYGSSESYRQFRRSV
-75 REYYRR
+75 RAYYRR
-81 NYPLTEQSRADR
+81 NYPLTSESRADR

-101 VSALCFEPKAGRAV
+101 VSALCFEPKVGRAV

-120 APYLSAGRILLVLH
+120 APWMSAGRVLLLLH
-134 HRPVAVQADGDLIR
+134 HRPVAVECAGDLVR
-148 AVTLQSTRGGDLL
+148 AVTLESTRGGARL

-167 VLDATELGELLELG
+167 TLDATELGELLELG
-181 KIEHVIGAEA
+181 GVEHVTGAESR
-191 HDETAE
+191 DETGE
-197 PTALEQADPLRQ
+197 PTALERADPVRQ
-209 QGFTHLIAV
+209 QGFTHLVAV

-223 EDHTIERPPDYDRFR
+223 EDHTIERPPGYDRFCA
-238 DGFASLVGMSDD
+238 GFASLVGVSDD
-250 PALKQRRLFGAGMAD
+250 PELKQRRLFAANRDD
-265 PTRSAGSLG
+265 P
-274 TAEDRETRAGGV
+274 AE
-286 GRGAAAPS
+286 
-294 QPYQFCIWNFRRVLC
+294 PYRFCIWNFRRVLC

-314 PGTIDSD
+314 PGTVDSD

-329 EYRGGVLCGVPAP
+329 EYRGGVLCGVPAQE
-342 DAAAN
+342 ATAH
-347 REAARRMSL
+347 RESARQMSL
-356 ALVHFLQTEVEPGY
+356 SLVHFLQTEIEPGF
-370 GGGRGFPGIR
+370 GGRPGFPGIR

-422 EEAPERFADAVAVG
+422 EAAPERFHDAVAVG

-465 PLGALLPVRIDNLLP
+465 PLGALLPVRVDNLLP

-509 HLAAFCLDHGVRPR
+509 HLAAFCLDRGVRPR
-523 AVRADPRLVAALQ
+523 AVRAAPEHLAALQ
-536 RRLERDGM
+536 NRLERDGV
-544 ELEWPQWQPAMS
+544 ELEWPHLHSAMS
-556 YHSYRVDQPAW
+556 YHSYRVDQPHW
-567 YWGESARAPRLR
+567 HWGESVPRS

>member
-1 MHREWHAEILIVGAS
+1 MHREWAAEILIVGAG

-35 TEETGWIGGQA
+35 TEESGWIGGQA

-60 RYGSSESYRQFRRNV
+60 RYGSSESYRQFRRSV
-75 REYYRR
+75 RDYYRR
-81 NYPLTEQSRADR
+81 NYPLTARSRAER
-93 AFNPGAGW
+93 ALNPGAGW
-101 VSALCFEPKAGRAV
+101 VSALCFEPKVGRAV
-115 LEELL
+115 LEEML
-120 APYLSAGRILLVLH
+120 APYLAAGRILLALH
-134 HRPVAVQADGDLIR
+134 HRPVAVESDGDLIR

-167 VLDATELGELLELG
+167 VLDATDLGELLELG
-181 KIEHVIGAEA
+181 SVEHVIGAEA
-191 HDETAE
+191 RAETGE
-197 PTALEQADPLRQ
+197 PNALEHADPLRQ
-209 QGFTHLIAV
+209 QGFTHLVAV

-223 EDHTIERPPDYDRFR
+223 EDHIVEPPPDYARYRDR
-238 DGFASLVGMSDD
+238 FASLVGVSDD
-250 PALKQRRLFGAGMAD
+250 PALKQRRLF
-265 PTRSAGSLG
+265 
-274 TAEDRETRAGGV
+274 
-286 GRGAAAPS
+286 AASMDDPS
-294 QPYQFCIWNFRRVLC
+294 QSYQFCIWNFRRVLC

-314 PGTIDSD
+314 PGTIDAD

-329 EYRGGVLCGVPAP
+329 EYRDGVLCGVPQP
-342 DAAAN
+342 DAAAH
-347 REAARRMSL
+347 REAARRLSL
-356 ALVHFLQTEVEPGY
+356 SLVHFLQTEIEPGY
-370 GGGRGFPGIR
+370 RGRRGFPGIR
-380 PRPDVFDTA
+380 PRPDVFDSA

-454 SLHGKH
+454 SLHGRH

-465 PLGALLPVRIDNLLP
+465 PLGALLPVRVDNLLP

-509 HLAAFCLDHGVRPR
+509 HLAAFCLDRSVRPR
-523 AVRADPRLVAALQ
+523 AVRAEPGLLTALQ
-536 RRLERDGM
+536 RRLERDGV
-544 ELEWPQWQPAMS
+544 ELEWPKWQPAMS
-556 YHSYRVDQPAW
+556 YHSYRVDQPDW
-567 YWGESARAPRLR
+567 HWGESARQD

>member
-1 MHREWHAEILIVGAS
+1 MHREWDSEILIVGAS

-35 TEETGWIGGQA
+35 TEESGWIGGQA

-60 RYGSSESYRQFRRNV
+60 RYGSSESYRQFRRLV
-75 REYYRR
+75 RDYYRR
-81 NYPLTEQSRADR
+81 NYPLTAQSRAER

-101 VSALCFEPKAGRAV
+101 VSALCFEPKVGRAV
-115 LEELL
+115 LEEML
-120 APYLSAGRILLVLH
+120 APYLAAARILLALH
-134 HRPVAVQADGDLIR
+134 HRPVAVESDGDLIR

-167 VLDATELGELLELG
+167 VLDATDLGELLELG
-181 KIEHVIGAEA
+181 SVEHMIGAEA
-191 HDETAE
+191 RAETGE
-197 PTALEQADPLRQ
+197 PNALEHADPLRQ
-209 QGFTHLIAV
+209 QGFTHLVAV

-223 EDHTIERPPDYDRFR
+223 EDHIVEPPPDYARYRDRF
-238 DGFASLVGMSDD
+238 ASQVGVSDD
-250 PALKQRRLFGAGMAD
+250 PALKQRRLF
-265 PTRSAGSLG
+265 
-274 TAEDRETRAGGV
+274 
-286 GRGAAAPS
+286 AAAMDDPS
-294 QPYQFCIWNFRRVLC
+294 QSYQFCIWNFRRVLC

-314 PGTIDSD
+314 PGTIDAD

-329 EYRGGVLCGVPAP
+329 EYRGGVLCGVPP
-342 DAAAN
+342 REAAAN
-347 REAARRMSL
+347 REAARRLSL
-356 ALVHFLQTEVEPGY
+356 SLLHFLQTEIEPGY
-370 GGGRGFPGIR
+370 RGRRGFPGIR
-380 PRPDVFDTA
+380 PRPDVFDSA

-454 SLHGKH
+454 SLHRKH

-465 PLGALLPVRIDNLLP
+465 PLGALLPIRVDNLLP
-480 ACKNIGA
+480 ACKNIGT

-509 HLAAFCLDHGVRPR
+509 HLAAFCLDRSVRPR
-523 AVRADPRLVAALQ
+523 AVRAGAGLLTALQ
-536 RRLERDGM
+536 RRLERDGV
-544 ELEWPQWQPAMS
+544 ELEWPRWQPAMS
-556 YHSYRVDQPAW
+556 YHSYRVDQPDW
-567 YWGESARAPRLR
+567 HWGESARRL

>member
-60 RYGSSESYRQFRRNV
+60 RYGSSESYRQFRRSV

-101 VSALCFEPKAGRAV
+101 VSALCFEPKVGRAV
-115 LEELL
+115 LDEML
-120 APYLSAGRILLVLH
+120 APYLSAGRILLMLH
-134 HRPVAVQADGDLIR
+134 HRPVVVQADGDLIR
-148 AVTLQSTRGGDLL
+148 AVTLACTRGGDLL

-167 VLDATELGELLELG
+167 VLDATDLGELLELG

-191 HDETAE
+191 HDETGE

-209 QGFTHLIAV
+209 QGFTHLVAV

-223 EDHTIERPPDYDRFR
+223 EDHTIERPLDYDRFR
-238 DGFASLVGMSDD
+238 AGFASLVGMSDD
-250 PALKQRRLFGAGMAD
+250 AALRQRRLFGAGMAD
-265 PTRSAGSLG
+265 PTRSAGSVG
-274 TAEDRETRAGGV
+274 TAEDRETCAGGL
-286 GRGAAAPS
+286 GRRAAAPS
-294 QPYQFCIWNFRRVLC
+294 RPYQFCIWNFRRVLC

-314 PGTIDSD
+314 PGTVDSD

-329 EYRGGVLCGVPAP
+329 EYRGGVLCGVPAAE
-342 DAAAN
+342 AAAN

-356 ALVHFLQTEVEPGY
+356 ALVHFLQAEVEPGY

-380 PRPDVFDTA
+380 PRPDVFDTPN
-389 DGLAVQPYIRESRR
+389 GLAVQPYIRESRR

-422 EEAPERFADAVAVG
+422 QAAPERFADAVAVG

-465 PLGALLPVRIDNLLP
+465 PLGALLPVRVDNLLP

-509 HLAAFCLDHGVRPR
+509 HLAAFCLDRGVVPR
-523 AVRADPRLVAALQ
+523 AVRADPGLLSVLQ
-536 RRLERDGM
+536 RRLERDGV
-544 ELEWPQWQPAMS
+544 ELEWPHWHPAMS
-556 YHSYRVDQPAW
+556 YHSYRVDQSGW
-567 YWGESARAPRLR
+567 HWGESARAPRLR

>member
-1 MHREWHAEILIVGAS
+1 M
-16 FGGVSAALAAARAG
+16 SAAL
-30 RRVVL
+30 
-35 TEETGWIGGQA
+35 
-46 TAQGV
+46 GV
-51 PLDEHPWIE
+51 
-60 RYGSSESYRQFRRNV
+60 
-75 REYYRR
+75 
-81 NYPLTEQSRADR
+81 
-93 AFNPGAGW
+93 
-101 VSALCFEPKAGRAV
+101 C
-115 LEELL
+115 
-120 APYLSAGRILLVLH
+120 
-134 HRPVAVQADGDLIR
+134 
-148 AVTLQSTRGGDLL
+148 
-161 TVAADY
+161 
-167 VLDATELGELLELG
+167 
-181 KIEHVIGAEA
+181 GAEA
-191 HDETAE
+191 RDETGE

-209 QGFTHLIAV
+209 QGFTHLVAV

-223 EDHTIERPPDYDRFR
+223 EDHTIERPPDYARFR

-250 PALKQRRLFGAGMAD
+250 PALKQRRLFAA
-265 PTRSAGSLG
+265 A
-274 TAEDRETRAGGV
+274 AHHETRAGGV

-314 PGTIDSD
+314 PGAVDSD

-347 REAARRMSL
+347 RLAARRMSL

-370 GGGRGFPGIR
+370 RGGRGFPGIR

-465 PLGALLPVRIDNLLP
+465 PLGALLPVRVDNLLP

-509 HLAAFCLDHGVRPR
+509 HVAAFCLDHGVRPR
-523 AVRADPRLVAALQ
+523 AVRADPRLLAGLQ
-536 RRLERDGM
+536 RRLERDGV
-544 ELEWPQWQPAMS
+544 ELEWPHWQPSMS
-556 YHSYRVDQPAW
+556 YHSYRVDQPDW
-567 YWGESARAPRLR
+567 YWGESARRP

>member
-1 MHREWHAEILIVGAS
+1 MHREWDAEILIVGAS
-16 FGGVSAALAAARAG
+16 LGGVSAALAAARAG
-30 RRVVL
+30 RRVLL

-60 RYGSSESYRQFRRNV
+60 RYGSSESYRQFRRSV

-81 NYPLTEQSRADR
+81 NHPLTTQSRADR

-101 VSALCFEPKAGRAV
+101 VSALCFEPKVGRAV
-115 LEELL
+115 LEEIL
-120 APYLSAGRILLVLH
+120 APYLSAGRILLALH
-134 HRPVAVQADGDLIR
+134 HRPVAVESDGDLIR
-148 AVTLQSTRGGDLL
+148 AVTLQSTRSGDLL
-161 TVAADY
+161 AVAADY
-167 VLDATELGELLELG
+167 VLDATDLGELLELG
-181 KIEHVIGAEA
+181 NVEHVIGAEA
-191 HDETAE
+191 REETGE
-197 PTALEQADPLRQ
+197 PNALEHADPLRQ
-209 QGFTHLIAV
+209 QGFTHLVAV

-223 EDHTIERPPDYDRFR
+223 EDHIIERPPEYARYRDR
-238 DGFASLVGMSDD
+238 FASLVGISDAPGLKNRRLFAATMDD
-250 PALKQRRLFGAGMAD
+250 PA
-265 PTRSAGSLG
+265 
-274 TAEDRETRAGGV
+274 
-286 GRGAAAPS
+286 

-314 PGTIDSD
+314 PGSIDAD

-329 EYRGGVLCGVPAP
+329 EYRDGVLCGVPP
-342 DAAAN
+342 RKAATN
-347 REAARRMSL
+347 REEARRLSL
-356 ALVHFLQTEVEPGY
+356 SLVHFLQTEIEPGY
-370 GGGRGFPGIR
+370 RGGCGFPGIR
-380 PRPDVFDTA
+380 PRSDVFDTA

-403 IRAEYTVTER
+403 IRAEHTVTER
-413 SFHREQPGR
+413 SFHRELPGR
-422 EEAPERFADAVAVG
+422 EEAPERFPDAIAVG

-465 PLGALLPVRIDNLLP
+465 PLGALLPIRVDNLLP

-509 HLAAFCLDHGVRPR
+509 HLSAFCLDHGVRPR
-523 AVRADPRLVAALQ
+523 AVRADPRLAAGLQ
-536 RRLERDGM
+536 RRLERDGV
-544 ELEWPQWQPAMS
+544 ELEWPHWQPAMS
-556 YHSYRVDQPAW
+556 YHSYRVDQPDW
-567 YWGESARAPRLR
+567 HWGESARRP

>member
-1 MHREWHAEILIVGAS
+1 MHREWNSEILIVGAS

-101 VSALCFEPKAGRAV
+101 VSALCFEPKVGRAV
-115 LEELL
+115 LDEML

-148 AVTLQSTRGGDLL
+148 AVTLQSTGTGELL

-167 VLDATELGELLELG
+167 VLDATDLGELLELG

-191 HDETAE
+191 HDETGE

-209 QGFTHLIAV
+209 QGFTHLVAV

-223 EDHTIERPPDYDRFR
+223 EDHTIERPPDYARFR

-250 PALKQRRLFGAGMAD
+250 PALKQRRLFAAGAHH
-265 PTRSAGSLG
+265 
-274 TAEDRETRAGGV
+274 ETRAGGL
-286 GRGAAAPS
+286 GRRAAAPS

-314 PGTIDSD
+314 PGAVDSD

-465 PLGALLPVRIDNLLP
+465 PLGALLPVRVDNLLP

-523 AVRADPRLVAALQ
+523 AVRADPRLVAGLQ
-536 RRLERDGM
+536 RRLERDGV
-544 ELEWPQWQPAMS
+544 ELEWPHWQPSMS
-556 YHSYRVDQPAW
+556 YHSYRVDQPDW
-567 YWGESARAPRLR
+567 YWGESAQAPRLR